1 MKKLLF
7 ITIFFIIFNLSFA
20 QTTPIDETYIR
31 QILDLLQKLIQEE
44 KTSTIIP
51 MEVPRHEIKVPK
63 TKVQQT
69 LFISPSINLPKGVK
83 PALPPQVLSQIQQ
96 QEQLLLSQPAQDQ
109 QIPQSQ
115 ISQPIVSGSIRSIIE
130 EILPDE
136 NRDDDDIVQINN
148 LRITNFFPFGIDK
161 GVIFAVR
168 DIGWKC
174 MFFESEESEKSLPCP
189 LGIRKSILGRELVIL
204 IKYNDTILLQRNRE
218 RAKLVDFK
226 IGDKINVYGFMDKD
240 NSGIDALIARNLD
253 LPRRNIGKPT
263 VISPNG
269 GEEWQLGSSQEI
281 RWTGFNSKKVNIE
294 LIPLVRCFESSYGIA
309 CPGLMPFT
317 IAKDIDNTGYLNWKV
332 GEFIKPD
339 IIKPNIL
346 GYSDYKLR
354 PGDYKIIVKSADG
367 REYDESDNYFKIVS
381 SQIGKPTVISPNG
394 GEEWQLGSSQEIR
407 WTGFNSKK
415 VNIELIDC
423 TRAISEI
430 VCPTT
435 AKYLIAENIDNVG
448 YFKWNVGK
456 ILRGYNGKLTI
467 VEDSYNIDP
476 QQNPNIIRAS
486 DYKLPTS
493 EDNPPVYYKI
503 IVKSADGREYDES
516 DNYFKIVT
524 SQSKYL
530 APVILGFSG
539 PTKLRVGEKGK
550 WTIEAKDPQGGY
562 LYYRIKWG
570 DESQYANVQEQP
582 ALELGVRYLSE
593 QKFEVEHI
601 YSEPGFYNVYIK
613 VTNDYGLS
621 TEANLTVNVTR

>member
-7 ITIFFIIFNLSFA
+7 ITIFFVIFNLSFA

-31 QILDLLQKLIQEE
+31 QILDLLQKLIKEE
-44 KTSTIIP
+44 KTSTIALV
-51 MEVPRHEIKVPK
+51 EAPRHEIKVPQ

-69 LFISPSINLPKGVK
+69 LLISPSINLPKGVK

-109 QIPQSQ
+109 QLPLPQPS
-115 ISQPIVSGSIRSIIE
+115 VSGSIRSIIE

-148 LRITNFFPFGIDK
+148 LRITNFFPFGNDK

-168 DIGWKC
+168 NIGWKC
-174 MFFESEESEKSLPCP
+174 MFFESEEAEKSVPCP

-204 IKYNDTILLQRNRE
+204 IKYNDTILLQRNKQ
-218 RAKLVDFK
+218 RAKLVEFQV
-226 IGDKINVYGFMDKD
+226 GDKINVYGFIDRG
-240 NSGIDALIARNLD
+240 NNGIDALIVRNLD

-269 GEEWQLGSSQEI
+269 GEEWQLGSYQEI
-281 RWTGFNSKKVNIE
+281 RWTGFNSKKV
-294 LIPLVRCFESSYGIA
+294 
-309 CPGLMPFT
+309 
-317 IAKDIDNTGYLNWKV
+317 D
-332 GEFIKPD
+332 
-339 IIKPNIL
+339 
-346 GYSDYKLR
+346 
-354 PGDYKIIVKSADG
+354 
-367 REYDESDNYFKIVS
+367 
-381 SQIGKPTVISPNG
+381 
-394 GEEWQLGSSQEIR
+394 
-407 WTGFNSKK
+407 
-415 VNIELIDC
+415 IELIDC

-435 AKYLIAENIDNVG
+435 AKYVIAENIDNVG
-448 YFKWNVGK
+448 YFKWNVGN
-456 ILRGYNGKLTI
+456 ILRGYSGKFI
-467 VEDSYNIDP
+467 IGEDSYRIDS

-503 IVKSADGREYDES
+503 IVKSTDGREYDESDNYFKIVTSQIGKPTVISPNGGEEWQLGSYQEIRWTGFNSKKVDIELIPLVRCFESSYGIACPGLMPFTIVKDIDNTGYLNWKVGEFIKPDILGYSDYKLRPGDYKIIVKSTDGREYDES

-524 SQSKYL
+524 SQSRYL

-562 LYYRIKWG
+562 LYYRIRWG
-570 DESQYANVQEQP
+570 DESQYANVEEQ
-582 ALELGVRYLSE
+582 AASELGGRYLSE
-593 QKFEVEHI
+593 QKLEVEHI
-601 YSEPGFYNVYIK
+601 YSEPGFYNVYVK
-613 VTNDYGLS
+613 VTNEYGLS
-621 TEANLTVNVTR
+621 AEANLTVNVTR

>member
-1 MKKLLF
+1 
-7 ITIFFIIFNLSFA
+7 
-20 QTTPIDETYIR
+20 
-31 QILDLLQKLIQEE
+31 
-44 KTSTIIP
+44 
-51 MEVPRHEIKVPK
+51 
-63 TKVQQT
+63 
-69 LFISPSINLPKGVK
+69 
-83 PALPPQVLSQIQQ
+83 
-96 QEQLLLSQPAQDQ
+96 
-109 QIPQSQ
+109 
-115 ISQPIVSGSIRSIIE
+115 
-130 EILPDE
+130 
-136 NRDDDDIVQINN
+136 
-148 LRITNFFPFGIDK
+148 
-161 GVIFAVR
+161 
-168 DIGWKC
+168 
-174 MFFESEESEKSLPCP
+174 MFFESEESKKSLPCP

-218 RAKLVDFK
+218 RAKLVEFQV
-226 IGDKINVYGFMDKD
+226 GDKINVYGFMEKD
-240 NSGIDALIARNLD
+240 NNGIDALIVRNLD

-269 GEEWQLGSSQEI
+269 GEEWQLGS
-281 RWTGFNSKKVNIE
+281 
-294 LIPLVRCFESSYGIA
+294 Y
-309 CPGLMPFT
+309 
-317 IAKDIDNTGYLNWKV
+317 
-332 GEFIKPD
+332 
-339 IIKPNIL
+339 
-346 GYSDYKLR
+346 
-354 PGDYKIIVKSADG
+354 
-367 REYDESDNYFKIVS
+367 
-381 SQIGKPTVISPNG
+381 
-394 GEEWQLGSSQEIR
+394 QEIR

-430 VCPTT
+430 VCPTS
-435 AKYLIAENIDNVG
+435 AKYVIAENIDNVG

-456 ILRGYNGKLTI
+456 ILRGYNGRLII

-570 DESQYANVQEQP
+570 DEPQYASVVD
-582 ALELGVRYLSE
+582 LESTRMYLSG
-593 QKFEVEHI
+593 QKLEVEHI
-601 YSEPGFYNVYIK
+601 YNEPGFYNVYVK

-621 TEANLTVNVTR
+621 TEAKLTVNVTR

>member
-20 QTTPIDETYIR
+20 QTTPT
-31 QILDLLQKLIQEE
+31 LL
-44 KTSTIIP
+44 
-51 MEVPRHEIKVPK
+51 
-63 TKVQQT
+63 
-69 LFISPSINLPKGVK
+69 ISPSINLPKGVK

-115 ISQPIVSGSIRSIIE
+115 ISQPIVSESIRSIIE

-148 LRITNFFPFGIDK
+148 LRITNFFPFGNDK
-161 GVIFAVR
+161 GVILAVR

-174 MFFESEESEKSLPCP
+174 MFFESEESKKSLPCP

-218 RAKLVDFK
+218 RAKLVEFQA
-226 IGDKINVYGFMDKD
+226 GDKINVYGFMDKD
-240 NSGIDALIARNLD
+240 NNGIDALIVRNLD

-269 GEEWQLGSSQEI
+269 GEEWQLGSYQEI
-281 RWTGFNSKKVNIE
+281 RWKGFNSKKVNIE
-294 LIPLVRCFESSYGIA
+294 LIDCTRAISEVVCPTTAKYVIA
-309 CPGLMPFT
+309 EN
-317 IAKDIDNTGYLNWKV
+317 IDNIGYFKWNV
-332 GEFIKPD
+332 GKILRGYSGKFIIVEDSYNIDPQQN
-339 IIKPNIL
+339 PNIIRA
-346 GYSDYKLR
+346 SDYKL
-354 PGDYKIIVKSADG
+354 PTSEDNPPVYYKIIVKSADG

-394 GEEWQLGSSQEIR
+394 GEEWQLGSYQEIR
-407 WTGFNSKK
+407 WKGFNSKK

-423 TRAISEI
+423 TRAISEV

-435 AKYLIAENIDNVG
+435 AKYVIAENIDNIG

-456 ILRGYNGKLTI
+456 ILRGYSGKFII

-570 DESQYANVQEQP
+570 DESQYANLQEQP
-582 ALELGVRYLSE
+582 GLELGVRYLSE

-601 YSEPGFYNVYIK
+601 YSEPGFYNVYVK

>member
-7 ITIFFIIFNLSFA
+7 ITIFFLIFNLSFA

-44 KTSTIIP
+44 KTSTITSV
-51 MEVPRHEIKVPK
+51 EAPRHEIKVPQ
-63 TKVQQT
+63 TKVQQK
-69 LFISPSINLPKGVK
+69 LLISPSINLPKGVK

-115 ISQPIVSGSIRSIIE
+115 ISQPIFSGSIRSIIE

-148 LRITNFFPFGIDK
+148 LRITNFFPFGNDK

-174 MFFESEESEKSLPCP
+174 MFFESEEAEKSLPCP

-204 IKYNDTILLQRNRE
+204 IKYNDTILLQKNRQ
-218 RAKLVDFK
+218 RAKLEDFK
-226 IGDKINVYGFMDKD
+226 VGDKINVYGFMDKD
-240 NSGIDALIARNLD
+240 NNGIDALIVRNLD

-269 GEEWQLGSSQEI
+269 GEEWQLGSYQEI
-281 RWTGFNSKKVNIE
+281 RWTGFNSKKV
-294 LIPLVRCFESSYGIA
+294 
-309 CPGLMPFT
+309 
-317 IAKDIDNTGYLNWKV
+317 D
-332 GEFIKPD
+332 
-339 IIKPNIL
+339 
-346 GYSDYKLR
+346 
-354 PGDYKIIVKSADG
+354 
-367 REYDESDNYFKIVS
+367 
-381 SQIGKPTVISPNG
+381 
-394 GEEWQLGSSQEIR
+394 
-407 WTGFNSKK
+407 
-415 VNIELIDC
+415 IELIDC

-430 VCPTT
+430 VCPTS
-435 AKYLIAENIDNVG
+435 AKYVIAENIDNVG

-456 ILRGYNGKLTI
+456 ILRGYNGRLII
-467 VEDSYNIDP
+467 VEDSYNVDP

-530 APVILGFSG
+530 VPVILGFSG

-570 DESQYANVQEQP
+570 DEQQYANVEEQ
-582 ALELGVRYLSE
+582 AASELGGRYLSE
-593 QKFEVEHI
+593 QKLEVEHI

-613 VTNDYGLS
+613 VTNEYGLS